1 MTAAKDRQ
9 GSTDVLGRC
18 LSLTESEEQDVAR
31 QQRIDDLIADFK
43 PWGEPSAP
51 PMEFASG
58 WHFCVPSSF
67 RAALDINLTPR
78 QVNGR
83 TVMKW
88 TQGSWFHF
96 EEGDTLYDSRKAYLP
111 WDLRNFHICL
121 DIRRASPAQPPNG
134 SDRTTRQPGV
144 VIFDV
149 LTPNEEATQLVNRRK
164 TTMSQDEFVKLLII
178 GPPPEWNDL
187 LT

>member
-1 MTAAKDRQ
+1 MDHSYVSLSTNRLIPVDVIPLAARPFQ
-9 GSTDVLGRC
+9 VSVLVASSHC
-18 LSLTESEEQDVAR
+18 L
-31 QQRIDDLIADFK
+31 
-43 PWGEPSAP
+43 
-51 PMEFASG
+51 EFASG

-78 QVNGR
+78 KVNGR

-134 SDRTTRQPGV
+134 TDRTTRHPGV

-164 TTMSQDEFVKLLII
+164 TTMSQDEFVNLLII
-178 GPPPEWNDL
+178 GPPPEWNDF